1 MGSTRRRFTPEFKD
15 EAVKLVINTGRPVA
29 TVAREL
35 GLHEQSL
42 GRWVSAFKA
51 RQADGHALSET
62 DQAELVRLRKEN
74 AELKLDRAFLKK
86 ASLFFAQEVS
96 DTNAK
101 RSN

>member
-1 MGSTRRRFTPEFKD
+1 
-15 EAVKLVINTGRPVA
+15 RPVA

-42 GRWVSAFKA
+42 GRWVSAFKT
-51 RQADGHALSET
+51 RQAGGEALTEAER
-62 DQAELVRLRKEN
+62 AELTRLRNEN
-74 AELKLDRAFLKK
+74 AEPKLDRAFLKK

-96 DTNAK
+96 DANAK